1 MRKIYTTGYGGKHIA
16 DLKPMLDALDAVLAD
31 IRFVP
36 HSEILHWRKT
46 YLKVL
51 LDWKYLHIPNL
62 GNRTFKEEK
71 ITIQNLQLGI
81 ETVLHLERNAVLMC
95 GCEKLE
101 NCHRL
106 TIAGELMKQGIE
118 TEELTDWKKYAAENK
133 NTFGIF

>member
-1 MRKIYTTGYGGKHIA
+1 MQKIYTTGYGGKNIV
-16 DLKPMLDALDAVLAD
+16 DLKPMLDALDAVLID

-36 HSEILHWRKT
+36 HSDILHWRKT

-51 LDWKYLHIPNL
+51 LDWNYLHIPNL

-71 ITIQNLQLGI
+71 ITIQNLKLGI
-81 ETVLHLERNAVLMC
+81 ETVLNLNKNAVLMC

-106 TIAGELMKQGIE
+106 VIAGELLKQGIE
-118 TEELTDWKKYAAENK
+118 TVEISVWKKYLKDNDK
-133 NTFGIF
+133 MFGIF

>member
-1 MRKIYTTGYGGKHIA
+1 MRKIYTTGYGRKNVA
-16 DLKPMLDALDAVLAD
+16 DLKPMLDALDAVLVD

-81 ETVLHLERNAVLMC
+81 ETVLNLERNAVLMC

-106 TIAGELMKQGIE
+106 TIAGEFMKQKIE
-118 TEELTDWKKYAAENK
+118 TEEITDWKKCAAENK

>member
-1 MRKIYTTGYGGKHIA
+1 MQKIYTTGYGGKNVA
-16 DLKPMLDALDAVLAD
+16 DLKPMLDALDAVLVD

-36 HSEILHWRKT
+36 HSEILHWRKI
-46 YLKVL
+46 YLKTL
-51 LDWKYLHIPNL
+51 LDWKYLHVSNL

-81 ETVLHLERNAVLMC
+81 ETVLNLDRNVVLMC

-106 TIAGELMKQGIE
+106 LIAGELMKQGIE
-118 TEELTDWKKYAAENK
+118 TEEISDWKKYAAENR
-133 NTFGIF
+133 NTYGII